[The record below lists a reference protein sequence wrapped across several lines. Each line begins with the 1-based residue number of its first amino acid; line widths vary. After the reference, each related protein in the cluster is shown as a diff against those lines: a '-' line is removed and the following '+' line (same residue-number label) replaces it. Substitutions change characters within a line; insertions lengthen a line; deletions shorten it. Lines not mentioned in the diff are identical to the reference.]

1 MSSIPAIAPSPVA
14 RLLLELEARKA
25 TGGLPVGGR
34 RIVLTDGAIVEVRPH
49 ADDASLGDFLVATG
63 RLTDEQLEQAKRDA
77 SAKRQAL
84 EACLRANDLVPIDV
98 LLDTRRALWLDR
110 FVRGLATEED
120 AGREPALLS
129 AEPHPSPG
137 PAIGTLAFVLDAL
150 TRRAGFARDAERV
163 GRLAQAWFEWLDTP
177 QRTRAAHWA
186 DLGEV
191 PSAMLAS
198 ALFPRHPAAPSRIA
212 ALVRAGLARLS
223 ERRSNLPPPAPRNPG
238 FAAPAPEQRDGPI
251 TATRALALQLLPGSG
266 RSDTRPIGIGPV
278 ASWLPTPT
286 GALHDPL
293 DTLERRIAQ
302 LEQTGASAVERGR
315 AWLELSQAFRL
326 QLDS

>member
-25 TGGLPVGGR
+25 TGGFPVGGR

-49 ADDASLGDFLVATG
+49 ADDTSLGDFLVATG
-63 RLTDEQLEQAKRDA
+63 RLTEQQLEHAKRDA

-110 FVRGLATEED
+110 FVRGLAAEED

-238 FAAPAPEQRDGPI
+238 FAAPAPEQRFDGPI

-266 RSDTRPIGIGPV
+266 RSDARPIGIVPV
-278 ASWLPTPT
+278 SSWLPTPS

-293 DTLERRIAQ
+293 
-302 LEQTGASAVERGR
+302 
-315 AWLELSQAFRL
+315 
-326 QLDS
+326 